1 MLLTTEPP
9 GRASLQLCRDPYYV
23 GTVVCMKRDAIIYSF
38 MIKLTNKV
46 STELKIKIQVP
57 ILFVISAM
65 SGRKYGT
72 KRLFP

>member
-1 MLLTTEPP
+1 MFIKFN
-9 GRASLQLCRDPYYV
+9 YV